1 MKKTKIVCTL
11 GPATDSSEIMEA
23 LLTAGMNIARFNF
36 SHGDYEGHK
45 KRMDAIRAA
54 SAKTGIPVAIV
65 LDTKGPEI
73 RLGAFRDGYAN
84 LEEGQHLI
92 LTTDEMF
99 GDQHK
104 VSVSYK
110 NLAKEVTVG
119 DHILLADGLVSLKV
133 QAINNNEIDTI
144 IENSGKMGSGKRVAV
159 PGVTLGL
166 PFLSEQDRADI
177 TFGIEQKV
185 DFIAASFVQ
194 QAEDVR
200 QIRALLDKHHSH
212 AKIIAKIENVQ
223 SIENLAEILEEADG
237 LMIARG
243 DLGIEIA
250 AEEVPLLQKKII
262 KMCNEVGKPVITATQ
277 MLESMVNNPRPTRAE
292 ASDVANAILD
302 GTDAVM
308 LSGETA
314 SGLYPIEAVTVMT
327 SIAKKTETVLD
338 SEYHLT
344 RFGFNQTNT
353 PDAISHA
360 AVQIAMQLNVKG
372 IISFT
377 QSGFTAQK
385 ISRYRPRVPIFA
397 VTPNEETI
405 RHLQLV
411 WGVVAVRGTEQR
423 DTDKMTK
430 EAIKCCLAAGY
441 VEIGDQVEITAGVP
455 IGQTG
460 TTNIIQVHIV
470 T

>member
-1 MKKTKIVCTL
+1 
-11 GPATDSSEIMEA
+11 MEA
-23 LLTAGMNIARFNF
+23 LLASGMNIARFNF

-92 LTTDEMF
+92 LTTNEMF

-104 VSVSYK
+104 VSVSYN

-119 DHILLADGLVSLKV
+119 DRILLADGLVSLKV

-177 TFGIEQKV
+177 TFGINQNV

-194 QAEDVR
+194 RAEDVR
-200 QIRALLDKHHSH
+200 QIRVLLNDHQSH

-223 SIENLAEILEEADG
+223 SIENLTEILEEADG

-262 KMCNEVGKPVITATQ
+262 KMCNEAGKPVITATQ
-277 MLESMVNNPRPTRAE
+277 MLESMINNPRPTRAE

-314 SGLYPIEAVTVMT
+314 SGHYPIEAVTVMT

-411 WGVVAVRGTEQR
+411 WGVVAVHGTEQR
-423 DTDKMTK
+423 DTDKMTQ

-441 VEIGDQVEITAGVP
+441 VEKGDQVEITAGVP

-470 T
+470 S